1 MIEKMGYFFGRLV
14 RSEDGLIGLKNGL
27 EKFFNELKEFR
38 DFEFSAEFVNG
49 KLVTRSRCPI
59 HKYLKIWCDCCCLNF
74 IKGFAKAGV
83 SGCYQR
89 ILHPWVSSD
98 SGIHLLDPVHR
109 APSHGISQ
117 YT

>member
-1 MIEKMGYFFGRLV
+1 MIEKMGYFFGSLV

-74 IKGFAKAGV
+74 IKGFARAYGV
-83 SGCYQR
+83 EDVRR
-89 ILHPWVSSD
+89 ISKQPEEKECVFEFK
-98 SGIHLLDPVHR
+98 
-109 APSHGISQ
+109 
-117 YT
+117 

>member
-14 RSEDGLIGLKNGL
+14 RSEDGLTGLKNGL

-59 HKYLKIWCDCCCLNF
+59 HKYLKIWCDCCCLSF
-74 IKGFAKAGV
+74 ARGFAKAYGV
-83 SGCYQR
+83 EDVKR
-89 ILHPWVSSD
+89 IFKQPEEKECVFEFK
-98 SGIHLLDPVHR
+98 
-109 APSHGISQ
+109 
-117 YT
+117 